1 MTKFWQWN
9 DPKTKFSLAL
19 GSFYF
24 RTTRNEKRPLSR
36 ERQEHSRNDPHCS
49 GNEDQTVTKEVRTI
63 HDLPSFRFSFLSF
76 GPRSSFE
83 SHSESFGKERVLRND
98 AGTRSERGVFL
109 CLLLMHV
116 KQLILN
122 SNPQTE
128 NNAGSL
134 ISMRVKEFPKRK
146 TD

>member
-1 MTKFWQWN
+1 MFSDGQTVHFWPHSVKQQWRFVVRDMTKFWQWN

-63 HDLPSFRFSFLSF
+63 HDLPSF

-98 AGTRSERGVFL
+98 AGTRSERGGRVGESGT
-109 CLLLMHV
+109 
-116 KQLILN
+116 ISPLN
-122 SNPQTE
+122 TLSQHDITHT
-128 NNAGSL
+128 
-134 ISMRVKEFPKRK
+134 F
-146 TD
+146 